1 MSIPLS
7 EEDHGGYICPL
18 FIIYIPV
25 THTLFFHIRTSSFGT
40 EAKRSYFLFFYL
52 FIFRFEPENVLYVF
66 LKLKNVPKYY
76 QNTVLSSFYLYL
88 YSSRKK
94 KG

>member
-7 EEDHGGYICPL
+7 EEDHGDYICPL

-40 EAKRSYFLFFYL
+40 EAKRSYLLFIFLFIYL

-66 LKLKNVPKYY
+66 LKLKNVPKY
-76 QNTVLSSFYLYL
+76 LS
-88 YSSRKK
+88 
-94 KG
+94 